1 MLQTPQP
8 FTSQRTRAA
17 AFQFYIVGWLEMN
30 TSTAHPSL
38 HAATTLQ
45 GLLPPHLWR
54 VLARN
59 GITTIEQVAQS
70 YPEKLL
76 QMPSVGPRT
85 FRKIE
90 ESLFPGKRYAPPQQ
104 PNIAQAD
111 LDQAPRALPFFRR
124 TQNALRRHDL
134 K

>member
-1 MLQTPQP
+1 
-8 FTSQRTRAA
+8 
-17 AFQFYIVGWLEMN
+17 MN
-30 TSTAHPSL
+30 TSTAHPL
-38 HAATTLQ
+38 FDAAPTLQ

-59 GITTIEQVAQS
+59 GITTIEQAAQS

-76 QMPSVGPRT
+76 LMPSVGPRT

-90 ESLFPGKRYAPPQQ
+90 ESLFPGKHYAPPQQ
-104 PNIAQAD
+104 EGAVQPD
-111 LDQAPRALPFFRR
+111 LDETSRALPFFRR

>member
-1 MLQTPQP
+1 
-8 FTSQRTRAA
+8 
-17 AFQFYIVGWLEMN
+17 MN
-30 TSTAHPSL
+30 TSTAHPSI
-38 HAATTLQ
+38 HTAPTLQ

-59 GITTIEQVAQS
+59 GITTIEQATQS

-76 QMPSVGPRT
+76 LMPSVGPTT

-90 ESLFPGKRYAPPQQ
+90 ESLFPGMHYAPPQQ
-104 PNIAQAD
+104 EGVAQSD
-111 LDQAPRALPFFRR
+111 LDQTAKALPFFRR

>member
-1 MLQTPQP
+1 
-8 FTSQRTRAA
+8 
-17 AFQFYIVGWLEMN
+17 MN
-30 TSTAHPSL
+30 TSTAHPSF

-90 ESLFPGKRYAPPQQ
+90 ESLFPGKRYAPPR
-104 PNIAQAD
+104 QAYVVQTD
-111 LDQAPRALPFFRR
+111 LDQPSKALPFFRR

>member
-1 MLQTPQP
+1 
-8 FTSQRTRAA
+8 
-17 AFQFYIVGWLEMN
+17 MN
-30 TSTAHPSL
+30 TSTAHPSF
-38 HAATTLQ
+38 HAASTLK
-45 GLLPPHLWR
+45 GVLPPHLWR

-59 GITTIEQVAQS
+59 GITTIEQAAES

-90 ESLFPGKRYAPPQQ
+90 ESLFPGKRYAPAQEQHMAP
-104 PNIAQAD
+104 QAD
-111 LDQAPRALPFFRR
+111 LDQATKALPFFRR

>member
-1 MLQTPQP
+1 
-8 FTSQRTRAA
+8 
-17 AFQFYIVGWLEMN
+17 MN
-30 TSTAHPSL
+30 TSTAHPSF
-38 HAATTLQ
+38 HTAPTLQ

-59 GITTIEQVAQS
+59 GITTIEQATQI
-70 YPEKLL
+70 YPEQLL
-76 QMPSVGPRT
+76 RMPSVGPRT

-90 ESLFPGKRYAPPQQ
+90 ESLFPGQRYAPPQQ
-104 PNIAQAD
+104 ELIAQPG
-111 LDQAPRALPFFRR
+111 LDQTTKALPFFRR